1 MRQSIPRIKLLLY
14 ESFLEKIFRAEN
26 SCKKSQRFLNNPI
39 YDFSAHPEIQ
49 SVVGIDRV
57 VRDSLN
63 GLISYGDVHDIQY
76 ASNSF
81 NLVLNVESSHYYAD
95 LKKFIQEVERVLK
108 PGGYFCWTGFAVRN
122 EVRSF

>member
-14 ESFLEKIFRAEN
+14 ESFLEKGLIFRAEM
-26 SCKKSQRFLNNPI
+26 K
-39 YDFSAHPEIQ
+39 FSAHPEIQ

-95 LKKFIQEVERVLK
+95 LKKFIQELERVLK
-108 PGGYFCWTGFAVRN
+108 PGGYFCWTGFAVHN